1 MLTVWEDHLR
11 IWLAGGSSISQHYT
25 VAGIINTTLV
35 SWGERNL
42 MTSGT
47 PMFRVVLICHYQ
59 PRVLKSDFLIAVDT
73 SAGGFASPTNF
84 SWSAQYSLRVCAMC
98 TPPFMGKPG
107 VGGWRGR
114 KHLFTACRYCNGKA
128 VITACKCW
136 RKHTC
141 NMYCS
146 NSSTR
151 VTCRLD

>member
-25 VAGIINTTLV
+25 VARIMNTTLV

-59 PRVLKSDFLIAVDT
+59 PRVLKSDFLKLQVDLPLQII
-73 SAGGFASPTNF
+73 SPDQL
-84 SWSAQYSLRVCAMC
+84 SIHVVRVCALC

-107 VGGWRGR
+107 VDGWRGR